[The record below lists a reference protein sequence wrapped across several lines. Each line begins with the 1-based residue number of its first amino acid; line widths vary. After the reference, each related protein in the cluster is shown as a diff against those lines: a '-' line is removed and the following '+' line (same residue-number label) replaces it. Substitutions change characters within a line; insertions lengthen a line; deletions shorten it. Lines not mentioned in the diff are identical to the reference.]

1 MYRPAGAAASRAFGG
16 PVAVPGNRRVCGYPG
31 GMRIPFLSRPHTPVG
46 NRRRQ
51 RRLEPRGD
59 SYARIDGRDHPIR
72 NWSEDGLLVAP
83 YAGGLVAGQRATLS
97 VVISYWH
104 DPHGVLRLDGLAVTV
119 LRLDRYGLAV
129 RFRRLERYKAAAL
142 KLHYDRKHRSP
153 T

>member
-1 MYRPAGAAASRAFGG
+1 
-16 PVAVPGNRRVCGYPG
+16 
-31 GMRIPFLSRPHTPVG
+31 MRIPFLTRPRTGAG

-97 VVISYWH
+97 VVISDWH
-104 DPHGVLRLDGLAVTV
+104 DPHGVLRLDGLAVTGCSWPRSGPAS
-119 LRLDRYGLAV
+119 LRSG
-129 RFRRLERYKAAAL
+129 AAPCRWPG
-142 KLHYDRKHRSP
+142 K
-153 T
+153 